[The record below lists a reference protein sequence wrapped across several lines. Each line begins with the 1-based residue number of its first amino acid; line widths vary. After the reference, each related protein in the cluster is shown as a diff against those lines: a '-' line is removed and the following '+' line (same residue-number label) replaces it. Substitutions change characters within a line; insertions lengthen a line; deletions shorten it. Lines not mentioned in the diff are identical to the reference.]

1 MPRKRMNGMGSITK
15 LSGNRR
21 KPYRA
26 RKTAGFKDGKQIF
39 IDIGCFATKREAE
52 EALAKYIVNPIDIAL
67 EKLTFEEVFYKWKV
81 YEYSK
86 LSENR
91 KTIYDRMFKKCSVLH
106 KKAFSKLRPS
116 DFTTLI
122 EENVYSVGADIK
134 TLFNKMSNFALK
146 NDYIMKDYSPFV
158 EAKKRGEPKVP
169 RKIFTEEEIEIL
181 WRQPYYNKEVTGILI
196 MIYSGLRIGELLGLT
211 LGNIDFE
218 NGLIIGA
225 GIKTEAGKN
234 RVIPIHSKI
243 YPLILY
249 RYKKAKFNQLF
260 YYPRCSNMKMVYNR
274 FKKGFDNILKE
285 FGIQPHTIHDC
296 RHTFATKMCTSGAND
311 TITSEIIGHTDPV
324 LTKKVYTHPDFDS
337 LRREIEK
344 IN

>member
-1 MPRKRMNGMGSITK
+1 MAKKRMNGMGSITK
-15 LSGNRR
+15 MSGNRR
-21 KPYRA
+21 KPYRV
-26 RKTAGFKDGKQIF
+26 RKTAGFKEGKQIF
-39 IDIGCFATKREAE
+39 VNIGCFATKREAE
-52 EALAKYIVNPIDIAL
+52 EALAKYIVNPIDISL
-67 EKLTFEEVFYKWKV
+67 EKLTFEEVFYKWKIC
-81 YEYSK
+81 EYPK

-91 KTIYDRMFKKCSVLH
+91 KTIYDRMFKRCFALH

-122 EENVYSVGADIK
+122 EENVYSVGANIK
-134 TLFNKMSNFALK
+134 TLFNKMSRFALK
-146 NDYIMKDYSPFV
+146 NDYIMKDYSIFV

-169 RKIFTEEEIEIL
+169 RKIFTEEEIKIL
-181 WRQPYYNKEVTGILI
+181 WQQPYYNREVTGILI
-196 MIYSGLRIGELLGLT
+196 MIYSGLRIGELLGLKT
-211 LGNIDFE
+211 ENIDLE
-218 NGLIIGA
+218 NGLIVGA

-249 RYKKAKFNQLF
+249 RCKKAKFDYLF
-260 YYPRCSNMKMVYNR
+260 FYPKGTKIKTAYNY
-274 FKKGFDNILKE
+274 FKKDFDKTLKE
-285 FGIQPHTIHDC
+285 FGIQEHTIHDC
-296 RHTFATKMCTSGAND
+296 RHTFATKMCISGAND
-311 TITSEIIGHTDPV
+311 TITSEIIGHTDPI